1 MGKGLKF
8 IPPFETLEQKNSH
21 YCGDYAQAKAYGYD
35 DYSDRCSRTHGDH
48 PSYSIYLIWY
58 HDSTKWSCFI
68 CYLFY

>member
-48 PSYSIYLIWY
+48 PSYSIYLI
-58 HDSTKWSCFI
+58 
-68 CYLFY
+68 